1 MPIFAITG
9 LKTGS
14 MYDLAKLALLFL
26 QLEGGEELEQVPQ
39 EYGDPQEWETKELLC
54 FVKKAREELRR
65 RDLPPTGSVRITRQ
79 KRIFLGGREIK
90 ARPMAKCVLLLFLR
104 HPEGIV
110 LKDIYNYREEL
121 YGYYRHVSKSSDPEA
136 ISRSVQRLLD
146 ICNNELNIN
155 ISRVNS
161 AINAILDSTEADAYR
176 IRGRAGQRK
185 SIPLPEESVIWE

>member
-79 KRIFLGGREIK
+79 KRI
-90 ARPMAKCVLLLFLR
+90 LLLFLR
-104 HPEGIV
+104 HPEGIF

-161 AINAILDSTEADAYR
+161 AINAILDSQEADAYR